1 MLISETF
8 FPANLVIGAEK
19 TKPNKTNLNNIKPAA
34 YLREE
39 ASGDAPPPL
48 QGSNIFL
55 EKAFSVFAAYTAIGP
70 RRFHFTFPPSFSLT
84 VDHFYL

>member
-34 YLREE
+34 YLREV
-39 ASGDAPPPL
+39 ASGDAPPCWDP
-48 QGSNIFL
+48 IF
-55 EKAFSVFAAYTAIGP
+55 F
-70 RRFHFTFPPSFSLT
+70 
-84 VDHFYL
+84 

>member
-34 YLREE
+34 YLREV
-39 ASGDAPPPL
+39 ASGDAPPPCWDP
-48 QGSNIFL
+48 IF
-55 EKAFSVFAAYTAIGP
+55 F
-70 RRFHFTFPPSFSLT
+70 
-84 VDHFYL
+84 